1 MKPAMAHPRRFVPRS
16 VMAFGL
22 LALLTTSPGGP
33 GLRQAV
39 AAAPSAAEKHAR
51 ELFQRA
57 EMSFNLGKFSD
68 ALADYQAAYQAKP
81 LPAFLFNIAQCYRNM
96 QDYERARF
104 FYRRYLALDP
114 RTANRRLVEDLIG
127 EMSKLVEKADA
138 EKAVEAGKVADTLKR
153 PDVPPPV
160 VEPTSPTTAG
170 AATTPPAATG
180 TTTTT
185 ASLTPASATT
195 TTTTT
200 TASSTSSPAPVP
212 PPVLDLPAAAPEAS
226 VDVKTAPD
234 AGAPEARPIYK
245 RWWFWGGVA
254 AVIAGGV
261 AIAVVAT
268 RNDSPQGSLGTIN
281 GR

>member
-16 VMAFGL
+16 VMAFGLSFGL

-39 AAAPSAAEKHAR
+39 AAAPTAAEKHAR
-51 ELFQRA
+51 EMFQRA

-160 VEPTSPTTAG
+160 VEPTG
-170 AATTPPAATG
+170 AATTPPTATG

-185 ASLTPASATT
+185 ASLTPASATAT
-195 TTTTT
+195 T
-200 TASSTSSPAPVP
+200 TSSPAPVP
-212 PPVLDLPAAAPEAS
+212 PPVLDLPAAPEAS

-234 AGAPEARPIYK
+234 GGAPEARPIYK